1 MTSLSDYI
9 EAVFNTVRE
18 PLLLLDPVLR
28 VKQANRSFYE
38 LFRVSENETVGRLV
52 SELATGRWA
61 VTDWTQLGKFLS
73 RQSNS
78 EKLYLDIE
86 FPTIGR
92 RHMSVNARHVQ
103 LPHEEEPTILM
114 GLEDIT
120 SSQDLARE
128 QRRLIHQLSAPVL
141 TLQKQV
147 MVLPIIGPLNAER
160 MQQVKEKLLE
170 DVRQH
175 RTKVVILDVTGAA
188 IENEGEGV
196 AEGFRDITK
205 ASHLV
210 GATVILTGISGEI
223 AEKLVSLAM
232 DQTKLTC
239 MGDLQSGLDEA
250 NRMLGYQVI
259 ANEKLE
265 TLREALRQAKSELDV
280 LRKKPPATSA
290 LPPKDRK

>member
-1 MTSLSDYI
+1 
-9 EAVFNTVRE
+9 
-18 PLLLLDPVLR
+18 
-28 VKQANRSFYE
+28 
-38 LFRVSENETVGRLV
+38 
-52 SELATGRWA
+52 
-61 VTDWTQLGKFLS
+61 
-73 RQSNS
+73 
-78 EKLYLDIE
+78 
-86 FPTIGR
+86 
-92 RHMSVNARHVQ
+92 MSVNARHVQ

-188 IENEGEGV
+188 IDENAGEGV
-196 AEGFRDITK
+196 AEGLREITK

-239 MGDLQSGLDEA
+239 MGDLQRGLDEA